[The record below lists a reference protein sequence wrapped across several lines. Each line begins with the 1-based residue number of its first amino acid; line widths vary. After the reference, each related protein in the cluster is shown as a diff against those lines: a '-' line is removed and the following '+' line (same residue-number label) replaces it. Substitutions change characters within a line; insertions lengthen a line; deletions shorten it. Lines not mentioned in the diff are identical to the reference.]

1 MQSAKRL
8 SRRSLFTAF
17 AAGCGSSLLRCR
29 LSAQEHGPVKPP
41 IRAPDISITRFD
53 GVSTSLLALANHHA
67 TAVQLMFTGC
77 STTCPMQ
84 GAIFEQAQKMLSDH
98 AARGIQLLS
107 LSVDPQNDSP
117 EALTAW
123 LRRFHAG
130 PGWIAA
136 APQLKDVER
145 VRSFFG
151 RGRSALDN
159 HTTQV
164 QVLNRD
170 GLLVWRTFELPAA
183 EEIARIL
190 QRV

>member
-1 MQSAKRL
+1 MQNTKRL
-8 SRRSLFTAF
+8 SRRSLFRTL
-17 AAGCGSSLLRCR
+17 AAGCGSTFLRTQ
-29 LSAQEHGPVKPP
+29 LPAQDHGPVKPP
-41 IRAPDISITRFD
+41 IRAPDISLTLSD
-53 GVSTSLLALANHHA
+53 GVLTSLLALADHHA
-67 TAVQLMFTGC
+67 TAVQVMFTGC

-84 GAIFEQAQKMLSDH
+84 GAIFEQAQKMLSDQR
-98 AARGIQLLS
+98 ARGIQLLS
-107 LSVDPQNDSP
+107 LSVDPQNDTP
-117 EALTAW
+117 EAMTAW

-130 PGWIAA
+130 PGWFAA

-151 RGRSALDN
+151 RGRSASDN